1 MALRGIKKALIEDVE
16 KLSPGQQKKLRDFA
30 RALLVS
36 RPAGARG
43 TDLLR
48 FSGTFDKKSIRQMK
62 EAVAECETVDQSE
75 W

>member
-1 MALRGIKKALIEDVE
+1 
-16 KLSPGQQKKLRDFA
+16 
-30 RALLVS
+30 
-36 RPAGARG
+36 
-43 TDLLR
+43 LLR